1 MQVGGVSIV
10 RGGQFDRRYRAYLR
24 PQAERTRRKAVVGEL
39 VLDRGSRQMAQRAT
53 APLPAHGAVIGLE
66 HGSQYIGRRRRRA
79 AIEIGMEPHR
89 AVRQQDAIRK
99 TEMMLAGANRA
110 AMKRRDDRAAIIV
123 VGGDIEDD
131 SRRKRR
137 QRQFLESAAPHRKR

>member
-10 RGGQFDRRYRAYLR
+10 RGGQCDRRYRAYLR

-53 APLPAHGAVIGLE
+53 VPLLDHGAVLGLE
-66 HGSQYIGRRRRRA
+66 HGGQYLGRRRRRT

-89 AVRQQDAIRK
+89 NLRQQDAITQ
-99 TEMMLAGANRA
+99 TETMLASPNPPA
-110 AMKRRDDRAAIIV
+110 
-123 VGGDIEDD
+123 
-131 SRRKRR
+131 
-137 QRQFLESAAPHRKR
+137 LPPP